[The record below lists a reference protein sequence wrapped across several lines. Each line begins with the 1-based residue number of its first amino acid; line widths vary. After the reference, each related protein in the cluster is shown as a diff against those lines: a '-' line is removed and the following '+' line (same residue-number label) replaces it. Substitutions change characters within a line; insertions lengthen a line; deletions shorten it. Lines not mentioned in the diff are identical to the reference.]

1 MAKVEIEDTELEAL
15 KTSIKKLEDNSAEL
29 KAEKEKERDKVKAAE
44 AKAAAAQEKLDA
56 ADKEKLK
63 GEKDVEKV
71 RTAMQKEIDAEKAKT
86 AAAEEKASA
95 ATGKLNTVITERQ
108 IDTDLKAQ
116 GVPDNMLKA
125 ARLMIQSDQKIET
138 GDDGKVTIDGK
149 SSSEFLKGWAESDAG
164 SGFVVDGN
172 GGGGAG
178 GGGGGGG
185 KKTDQQKSET
195 PGFAGSREDRVKAVG
210 EMFPDLPD

>member
-1 MAKVEIEDTELEAL
+1 MAKVEIEESELEAL
-15 KTSIKKLEDNSAEL
+15 KKSIKKLEDNSAEL

-71 RTAMQKEIDAEKAKT
+71 RTAMQKEIDAANAKAV
-86 AAAEEKASA
+86 AAEEKATA
-95 ATGKLNTVITERQ
+95 AAGKLNTVITERQ
-108 IDTDLKAQ
+108 IDADLKAQ

-138 GDDGKVTIDGK
+138 GDDGTVTIDGK

-172 GGGGAG
+172 GGGGANG
-178 GGGGGGG
+178 GGGGGGN
-185 KKTDQQKSET
+185 KSDQKKSET